1 MSALVVLSSF
11 LAAGVEWV
19 EALTIVLAV
28 GLFRGWRNAVLGMA
42 LAFAGLLALVAILG
56 TAVGGVV
63 SLPLARTVVGVFLLL
78 FGLKWLHKAIL
89 RSSGL
94 KALHDEEAAFAET
107 REQLER
113 QGGTARWVG
122 VSTSFSGVFL
132 EGLEV
137 VFIVIALGGLNSV
150 PAATT
155 GALSALVVVA
165 VAGVVLRRPLTRVPE
180 NAMKYVVGIM
190 LTSFGTF
197 FAGEGIGV
205 VWWHSDLS
213 LLVLVVVYGL
223 ASLALVWALRHPV
236 PVDETRLVVVRAAR
250 AVVTEVWGLFVGDG
264 PLAVA
269 CLAAVAAVA
278 VFTDRVAGQAQLAGV
293 LLVLG
298 VVLAVVTGLA
308 GSFRTAAARR
318 PARPSPEPEPAAHA
332 EVAAE
337 TTG

>member
-28 GLFRGWRNAVLGMA
+28 GLFRGWRNALLGTA
-42 LAFAGLLALVAILG
+42 LAFAALLALVAILG
-56 TAVGGVV
+56 TAVGSVV
-63 SLPLARTVVGVFLLL
+63 SLPLARTLVGVFLLL

-94 KALHDEEAAFAET
+94 KALHDEEAALAET

-113 QGGTARWVG
+113 QGTVHWIGVG
-122 VSTSFSGVFL
+122 TSFNGVFL

-150 PAATT
+150 PAATV
-155 GALSALVVVA
+155 GALAALAVVA
-165 VAGVVLRRPLTRVPE
+165 VAGLGLRQPLTRVPE

-205 VWWHSDLS
+205 VWWRSDLS
-213 LLVLVVVYGL
+213 LLPLIAVYGL
-223 ASLALVWALRHPV
+223 ASLALVWALRHPM
-236 PVDETRLVVVRAAR
+236 PLGQTRVVVVRAAR
-250 AVVTEVWGLFVGDG
+250 AVVT
-264 PLAVA
+264 
-269 CLAAVAAVA
+269 AVA
-278 VFTDRVAGQAQLAGV
+278 VFTDRVAGQAQLAGA
-293 LLVLG
+293 LLVAG
-298 VVLAVVTGLA
+298 VVLAVVIGLA
-308 GSFRTAAARR
+308 GSFQAAAARR
-318 PARPSPEPEPAAHA
+318 PARPAPEPDPAAHA
-332 EVAAE
+332 DVAAE
-337 TTG
+337 TMG

>member
-28 GLFRGWRNAVLGMA
+28 GLYRGWRNAALGMA
-42 LAFAGLLALVAILG
+42 LAFAALLVLVAVLG
-56 TAVGGVV
+56 TAVGGIV
-63 SLPLARTVVGVFLLL
+63 SLPLARTLVGVFLLL

-107 REQLER
+107 RDQLER
-113 QGGTARWVG
+113 QGALHWVG
-122 VSTSFSGVFL
+122 VSTSFNGVFL

-150 PAATT
+150 PAATI
-155 GALSALVVVA
+155 GALSALAVVG
-165 VAGVVLRRPLTRVPE
+165 VAGVALRQPLTRVPE
-180 NAMKYVVGIM
+180 NAMKYAVGIM

-197 FAGEGIGV
+197 FVGEGIGV
-205 VWWHSDLS
+205 VWWRSDLS
-213 LLVLVVVYGL
+213 LLAIVAVYAL

-236 PVDETRLVVVRAAR
+236 PVGETRLAVVRAAR

-264 PLAVA
+264 PLAIA
-269 CLAAVAAVA
+269 CLAVVAAVA
-278 VFTDRVAGQAQLAGV
+278 VFTDRAAGLPS
-293 LLVLG
+293 
-298 VVLAVVTGLA
+298 
-308 GSFRTAAARR
+308 GS
-318 PARPSPEPEPAAHA
+318 PAPKSR
-332 EVAAE
+332 
-337 TTG
+337 